1 MTTNNQSLELTSRHQ
16 LIDLNKEKV
25 NFRCR
30 FQAESTP
37 NGQDFLAVV
46 MNQNDLNNYNK
57 LDDIQMKVAPGK
69 IGGTIVADNNKYV
82 NYFLLL
88 KSKESA
94 PVKVNVTTTIE
105 DIEPNI
111 ETQTAQNDNEYAQ
124 ENIPE
129 QDIIEKPATNIT
141 FEKPIY
147 KKLWFWVI
155 MVLAIGTLIYLSYDY
170 IKTRKNNYNNK
181 ISTQKKIEN
190 VVDVPVENSATM
202 SKNEL
207 YDRIGHQIGNVE

>member
-16 LIDLNKEKV
+16 LIDLNKEKI

-37 NGQDFLAVV
+37 NGQDFFAVV

-88 KSKESA
+88 KSKENS
-94 PVKVNVTTTIE
+94 PVKVNVSTTIE

-111 ETQTAQNDNEYAQ
+111 ETQTQDNEYME
-124 ENIPE
+124 ENILDN
-129 QDIIEKPATNIT
+129 DIIEKPTTNIT

-155 MVLAIGTLIYLSYDY
+155 MVFTIGTLIYLSYDY
-170 IKTRKNNYNNK
+170 IKTRKNNYNDK

-190 VVDVPVENSATM
+190 VVDVPSQDSPTLI
-202 SKNEL
+202 KNEL
-207 YDRIGHQIGNVE
+207 YDRIGNQIGNVE

>member
-1 MTTNNQSLELTSRHQ
+1 MLSTYKRWRGR
-16 LIDLNKEKV
+16 KE
-25 NFRCR
+25 

>member
-30 FQAESTP
+30 FQVESIP

-46 MNQNDLNNYNK
+46 MNQDDLNNYHK

-82 NYFLLL
+82 NYFLIL
-88 KSKESA
+88 KSKESV
-94 PVKVNVTTTIE
+94 PLKVNLNTTIE

-111 ETQTAQNDNEYAQ
+111 QPESKENEY
-124 ENIPE
+124 IPGTE
-129 QDIIEKPATNIT
+129 SDDDIIEKPVTNIT

-147 KKLWFWVI
+147 KKLWFWII
-155 MVLAIGTLIYLSYDY
+155 MVLALGTLVYLSYDY
-170 IKTRKNNYNNK
+170 IKTRKSNYDNK

-190 VVDVPVENSATM
+190 TADVPIENPATLTR
-202 SKNEL
+202 NEL